1 MSATVDPECSGLG
14 EHVPATPQK
23 VPRTCVRT
31 EVPPTAPSHYCSWGK
46 WPFLL
51 LYSQVPGF
59 IVVKN
64 PPSSAGNAEDTGSA
78 PGLGRSPGEGKAT
91 HSSPLAWEIPRTEGP
106 GGRQSVGQQSQT
118 GLSDRHAGLA
128 AGLPRPRRGSQGDI
142 PVGWFPASFPALK
155 THENRWTNGLPNTQ
169 NGIMFCRS
177 VFNSHICK
185 LPT

>member
-31 EVPPTAPSHYCSWGK
+31 EVPPTAPSYYCSWGK

-78 PGLGRSPGEGKAT
+78 PGLGRSPGEGNG
-91 HSSPLAWEIPRTEGP
+91 HPLQYSCLGNPMDRGALWGHKR
-106 GGRQSVGQQSQT
+106 VGHDLVIKQQ
-118 GLSDRHAGLA
+118 
-128 AGLPRPRRGSQGDI
+128 
-142 PVGWFPASFPALK
+142 
-155 THENRWTNGLPNTQ
+155 
-169 NGIMFCRS
+169 
-177 VFNSHICK
+177 
-185 LPT
+185 